1 MISKL
6 PTGEGFAEDCGQLSL
21 YFRTFSN
28 IAGMFGY
35 KTNLSVVIT
44 DELLQPTLDTEEGNK
59 PHSYNDH

>member
-1 MISKL
+1 MIFKRICANK
-6 PTGEGFAEDCGQLSL
+6 TGEGFVEDCGQLSL

-44 DELLQPTLDTEEGNK
+44 DELLQPTLDTEGEQT
-59 PHSYNDH
+59 SFL